1 VISLAE
7 FSELIKNFDKI
18 RDYMRDFFVYGFKAR
33 GDFKQ
38 KSSRTYDNEKRRIE
52 SYLGEYIKWDTSK
65 GSKRV
70 FISLD
75 SSKVTQNPLYSV
87 WKSKSF
93 TSNDIM
99 LHFYLL
105 DILSQEDCLNIEQ
118 LNDLLCEKYGLCLD
132 TQIVRLKANE
142 YVREGILT
150 SFKDGKAL
158 CYSLSK
164 DYLYNIKDNYEDIL
178 NAIKFYQEAAPFGV
192 IGSYLLDNEDK
203 KNDIFTFKHH
213 FIVHTLEDKILL
225 HIMEAMKEKR
235 KIRFISQSTKLG
247 NTATLYGVPLKIFVS
262 SQSGRRF
269 VTVFNEDRK
278 RFVSHRLDYIK
289 SLTLLNLCEDY
300 DYLKEKLENNLDGCW
315 GVSFGGNTR
324 GDKICVKLH
333 IDEEKEP
340 HIINRLKREGRG
352 GEVVRLDKNIY
363 QYSKEVFDTNEM
375 MSWVKTFTGR
385 IISVE
390 GTSKFV
396 VDKFYRDMRRMYQ
409 MYLGGEQE

>member
-1 VISLAE
+1 MAE

-33 GDFKQ
+33 ADFTQ

-75 SSKVTQNPLYSV
+75 SSKITQNPLYSV

-105 DILSQEDCLNIEQ
+105 DILNQKDCLNIEQ
-118 LNDLLCEKYGLCLD
+118 LNDLICEKYGLCID
-132 TQIVRLKANE
+132 SQILRIKANE
-142 YVREGILT
+142 YVKEGILT
-150 SFKDGKAL
+150 AYKHKKAL

-164 DYLYNIKDNYEDIL
+164 DYLRDMKDNYEDIL
-178 NAIKFYQEAAPFGV
+178 DAVKYYQEAAPFGV
-192 IGSYLLDNEDK
+192 IGSYLLDNECK
-203 KNDIFTFKHH
+203 ENDTFTFKHH

-225 HIMEAMKEKR
+225 EIMKAMKEKR
-235 KIRFISQSTKLG
+235 KIRFINQSTRLG
-247 NTATLYGVPLKIFVS
+247 TISTLYGIPLKIFVS
-262 SQSGRRF
+262 SQSGRRY
-269 VTVFNEDRK
+269 VTVYNEIRQ
-278 RFVSHRLDYIK
+278 RFINHRLDYMK
-289 SLTLLNLCEDY
+289 SVVALESCETY
-300 DYLKEKLENNLDGCW
+300 DYLKEKLEDNLDRCW
-315 GVSFGGNTR
+315 GVSFGGNSR
-324 GDKICVKLH
+324 EEKISIKLH
-333 IDEEKEP
+333 IDEEKET

-352 GEVVRLDKNIY
+352 GEVVRLDKNTY
-363 QYSKEVFDTNEM
+363 LYSKEVFDTNEM

-396 VDKFYRDMRRMYQ
+396 VNKFYRDMRRMYE
-409 MYLGGEQE
+409 MYVGGEHK

>member
-1 VISLAE
+1 VIVVAE

-18 RDYMRDFFVYGFKAR
+18 RDYMRDFFVYGFKSR
-33 GDFKQ
+33 SDFKQ

-75 SSKVTQNPLYSV
+75 SSKITQNPLYSV

-105 DILSQEDCLNIEQ
+105 DILNQNNCLNIET
-118 LNDLLCEKYGLCLD
+118 LNDILCEKYGLCID
-132 TQIVRLKANE
+132 TQILRIKAND
-142 YVREGILT
+142 YVKEGILT

-164 DYLYNIKDNYEDIL
+164 DYVHNIKDSYDDIL
-178 NAIKFYQEAAPFGV
+178 DAIKYYQEAAPFGV
-192 IGSYLLDNEDK
+192 IGSYLLDNENK
-203 KNDIFTFKHH
+203 ENDTFTFKHH

-225 HIMEAMKEKR
+225 ELMTAMKEKR
-235 KIRFISQSTKLG
+235 KIRFVNQSTRLG
-247 NTATLYGVPLKIFVS
+247 TISTLYGIPLKIFVS
-262 SQSGRRF
+262 SQSGRRY
-269 VTVFNEDRK
+269 VTAYNEDRQ
-278 RFVSHRLDYIK
+278 RFVNHRLDYIK
-289 SLTLLNLCEDY
+289 AVVALSPCENY
-300 DYLKEKLENNLDGCW
+300 DYLKEKLEGNLDGCW

-324 GDKICVKLH
+324 GDKISVKFH

-352 GEVVRLDKNIY
+352 GEVVRIDKNIY
-363 QYSKEVFDTNEM
+363 KYSKEVFDTNEM
-375 MSWVKTFTGR
+375 MSWVKSFTGR

-390 GTSKFV
+390 GTSKYV
-396 VDKFYRDMRRMYQ
+396 VNKFYADMRKMYE
-409 MYLGGEQE
+409 MYVGGEEK